1 MTIFIQQWTISK
13 IKNMAKSSDNSF
25 IIVDGVKMTI
35 KEYKASVAEKQKE
48 RRGKKRWLKAEK
60 PKKVEKEEKE
70 ISVVAA
76 EVEKMMKPIT
86 ALKSFAAYYD
96 HAYRQWG
103 TIANNILQH
112 HKIRPHFVFYRVSVG
127 ELENLIFDIQ
137 KMAKRNEKA
146 AYQFVEKTAWKL
158 EDIKIHIQ
166 NIIKGAVESGFM
178 EAYKHEE
185 CINGKGKRLGL
196 QTLANKSLKAV
207 SQLEDVIGTLK
218 KIADNGTDPFEVGTH
233 MTAKTRA
240 RCWA

>member
-1 MTIFIQQWTISK
+1 
-13 IKNMAKSSDNSF
+13 MAKASENSF
-25 IIVDGVKMTI
+25 IVVNGEKMTI
-35 KEYKASVAEKQKE
+35 KAWKQMVADKQKD
-48 RRGKKRWLKAEK
+48 RRGKKRFLKNDK
-60 PKKVEKEEKE
+60 PKKVEKKEKE
-70 ISVVAA
+70 ISIVAA

-112 HKIRPHFVFYRVSVG
+112 RKIRPHFVFYRVSVG
-127 ELENLIFDIQ
+127 ELERLIEDIE
-137 KMAKRNEKA
+137 KMAKGNEKA
-146 AYQFVEKTAWKL
+146 AYEYVEKTAWKL
-158 EDIKIHIQ
+158 EDIKTHIQ
-166 NIIKGAVESGFM
+166 NIIKGAVESGYM

-185 CINGKGKRLGL
+185 CINGKGRRLGL
-196 QTLANKSLKAV
+196 QTLANKSLKAI

-233 MTAKTRA
+233 MSAKTRA

>member
-1 MTIFIQQWTISK
+1 
-13 IKNMAKSSDNSF
+13 MAKASENSF
-25 IIVDGVKMTI
+25 IVVNGEKMTI
-35 KEYKASVAEKQKE
+35 KAWKQMVADKQKD
-48 RRGKKRWLKAEK
+48 RRGKKRFLKNDK
-60 PKKVEKEEKE
+60 PKKVEKKEKE
-70 ISVVAA
+70 ISIVAA

-112 HKIRPHFVFYRVSVG
+112 RKIRPHFVFYRVSVG
-127 ELENLIFDIQ
+127 ELERLIEDIE
-137 KMAKRNEKA
+137 KMAKGNEKA
-146 AYQFVEKTAWKL
+146 AYQYVEKTAWKL
-158 EDIKIHIQ
+158 EDIKTHIQ
-166 NIIKGAVESGFM
+166 NIIKGAVESGYM

-185 CINGKGKRLGL
+185 CINGKGRRLGL
-196 QTLANKSLKAV
+196 QTLANKSLKAI

-233 MTAKTRA
+233 MSAKTRA

>member
-1 MTIFIQQWTISK
+1 
-13 IKNMAKSSDNSF
+13 MAKASENSF
-25 IIVDGVKMTI
+25 IVVNGEKMTI
-35 KEYKASVAEKQKE
+35 KAWKQMVANKQKD
-48 RRGKKRWLKAEK
+48 RRGKKRFLKNDK
-60 PKKVEKEEKE
+60 PKKVEKKVKE
-70 ISVVAA
+70 ISIVVE

-112 HKIRPHFVFYRVSVG
+112 RKIRPHFVFYRVSVG
-127 ELENLIFDIQ
+127 ELERLIEDIE
-137 KMAKRNEKA
+137 KMAKGNEKA
-146 AYQFVEKTAWKL
+146 AYQYVEKTAWKL
-158 EDIKIHIQ
+158 EDIKTHIQ
-166 NIIKGAVESGFM
+166 NIIKGAVESGYM

-185 CINGKGKRLGL
+185 CINGKGRRLGL
-196 QTLANKSLKAV
+196 QTLANKSLKAI

-233 MTAKTRA
+233 MSAKTRA

>member
-1 MTIFIQQWTISK
+1 
-13 IKNMAKSSDNSF
+13 MAKTSENSF
-25 IIVDGVKMTI
+25 IVVNGEKMTI
-35 KEYKASVAEKQKE
+35 KAWKQMVADKQKD
-48 RRGKKRWLKAEK
+48 RRGKKRFLKNDK
-60 PKKVEKEEKE
+60 PKKVEKKVKE
-70 ISVVAA
+70 ISIVAA

-112 HKIRPHFVFYRVSVG
+112 RKIRPHFVFYRVSVG
-127 ELENLIFDIQ
+127 ELERLIEDIE
-137 KMAKRNEKA
+137 KMAKGNEKA
-146 AYQFVEKTAWKL
+146 AYQYVEKTAWKL
-158 EDIKIHIQ
+158 EDIKTHIQ
-166 NIIKGAVESGFM
+166 NIIKGAVESGYM

-185 CINGKGKRLGL
+185 CINGKGRRLGL
-196 QTLANKSLKAV
+196 QTLANKSLKAI

-233 MTAKTRA
+233 MSAKTRA

>member
-1 MTIFIQQWTISK
+1 
-13 IKNMAKSSDNSF
+13 MAKASENSF
-25 IIVDGVKMTI
+25 IVVNGEKMTI
-35 KEYKASVAEKQKE
+35 KAWKQMVADKQKD
-48 RRGKKRWLKAEK
+48 RRGKKRFLKNDK
-60 PKKVEKEEKE
+60 PKKVEKKEKE
-70 ISVVAA
+70 ISIVAA

-112 HKIRPHFVFYRVSVG
+112 RKIRPHFVFYRVSVG
-127 ELENLIFDIQ
+127 ELERLIEDIE
-137 KMAKRNEKA
+137 KMAKGNEKA
-146 AYQFVEKTAWKL
+146 AYQYVEKTAWKL
-158 EDIKIHIQ
+158 EDIKTHIQ
-166 NIIKGAVESGFM
+166 NIIKGAVESGYM

-185 CINGKGKRLGL
+185 CINGKGRRLGL
-196 QTLANKSLKAV
+196 QTLANKSLKAI

-233 MTAKTRA
+233 MTAKSRA

>member
-1 MTIFIQQWTISK
+1 
-13 IKNMAKSSDNSF
+13 MAKASENSF
-25 IIVDGVKMTI
+25 IVVNGEKMTI
-35 KEYKASVAEKQKE
+35 KAWKQMVADKQKD
-48 RRGKKRWLKAEK
+48 RRGKKRFLKNDK
-60 PKKVEKEEKE
+60 PKKVEKKVKE
-70 ISVVAA
+70 ISIVAA

-112 HKIRPHFVFYRVSVG
+112 RKIRPHFVFYRVSVG
-127 ELENLIFDIQ
+127 ELERLIEDIE
-137 KMAKRNEKA
+137 KMAKGNEKA
-146 AYQFVEKTAWKL
+146 AYQYVEKTAWKL
-158 EDIKIHIQ
+158 EDIKTHIQ
-166 NIIKGAVESGFM
+166 NIIKGAVESGYM

-185 CINGKGKRLGL
+185 CINGKGRRLGL
-196 QTLANKSLKAV
+196 QTLANKSLKAI
-207 SQLEDVIGTLK
+207 SQMEDVIGTLN

>member
-1 MTIFIQQWTISK
+1 
-13 IKNMAKSSDNSF
+13 MAKADETTF
-25 IIVDGVKMTI
+25 IVVDGVKMTV
-35 KEYKASVAEKQKE
+35 KAWKDSVVEKQKE
-48 RRGKKRWLKAEK
+48 RRGKKRFLKMDKPKKAEK
-60 PKKVEKEEKE
+60 KEKE
-70 ISVVAA
+70 IGIVAA
-76 EVEKMMKPIT
+76 EIEKMMKPIT
-86 ALKSFAAYYD
+86 VLKSFAAYYD

-103 TIANNILQH
+103 TIANKILEH

-127 ELENLIFDIQ
+127 ELEKLIQDIQ
-137 KMAKRNEKA
+137 KMAKGNEKA
-146 AYQFVEKTAWKL
+146 AYQYVEKTAWKL

-166 NIIKGAVESGFM
+166 NIIKGAVESGYM

-196 QTLANKSLKAV
+196 QTLANKSLKAI
-207 SQLEDVIGTLK
+207 SQMEDVIGTLN

>member
-1 MTIFIQQWTISK
+1 
-13 IKNMAKSSDNSF
+13 MAKASENSF
-25 IIVDGVKMTI
+25 IVVNGEKMTI
-35 KEYKASVAEKQKE
+35 KAWKQMVADKQKD
-48 RRGKKRWLKAEK
+48 RRGKKRFLKNDK
-60 PKKVEKEEKE
+60 PKKVEKKVKE
-70 ISVVAA
+70 ISIVAA

-112 HKIRPHFVFYRVSVG
+112 RNIRPHFVFYRVSVG
-127 ELENLIFDIQ
+127 ELERLIEDIE
-137 KMAKRNEKA
+137 KMAKGNEKA
-146 AYQFVEKTAWKL
+146 AYQYVEKTAWKL
-158 EDIKIHIQ
+158 EDIKTHIQ
-166 NIIKGAVESGFM
+166 NIIKGAVESGYM

-185 CINGKGKRLGL
+185 CINGKGRRLGL
-196 QTLANKSLKAV
+196 QTLANKSLKAI

-233 MTAKTRA
+233 MSAKTRA

>member
-1 MTIFIQQWTISK
+1 
-13 IKNMAKSSDNSF
+13 MAKADETTY
-25 IIVDGVKMTI
+25 IVVDGVKMTV
-35 KEYKASVAEKQKE
+35 KAWKDSVVEKQKE
-48 RRGKKRWLKAEK
+48 RRGKKRFLKMDK
-60 PKKVEKEEKE
+60 PKKTEKKEKE
-70 ISVVAA
+70 IGVVAA
-76 EVEKMMKPIT
+76 EIEKMVKPIT
-86 ALKSFAAYYD
+86 VLKSFAAYYD

-127 ELENLIFDIQ
+127 ELEKLIQDIQ
-137 KMAKRNEKA
+137 KMAKGNEKA
-146 AYQFVEKTAWKL
+146 AYQYVEKTAWKL

-166 NIIKGAVESGFM
+166 NIIKGAVESGYM

-196 QTLANKSLKAV
+196 QTLANKSLKAI
-207 SQLEDVIGTLK
+207 SQMEDVIGTLN

>member
-1 MTIFIQQWTISK
+1 MTKASE
-13 IKNMAKSSDNSF
+13 NSF
-25 IIVDGVKMTI
+25 IVVNGEKMTI
-35 KEYKASVAEKQKE
+35 KAWKQMVADKQKD
-48 RRGKKRWLKAEK
+48 RRGKKRFLKNDK
-60 PKKVEKEEKE
+60 PKKVEKKVKE
-70 ISVVAA
+70 ISIVAA

-112 HKIRPHFVFYRVSVG
+112 RKIRPHFVFYRVSVG
-127 ELENLIFDIQ
+127 ELERLIEDIE
-137 KMAKRNEKA
+137 KMAKGNEKA
-146 AYQFVEKTAWKL
+146 AYQYVEKTAWKL
-158 EDIKIHIQ
+158 EDIKTHIQ
-166 NIIKGAVESGFM
+166 NIIKGAVESGYM

-185 CINGKGKRLGL
+185 CINGKGRRLGL
-196 QTLANKSLKAV
+196 QTLANKSLKAI

-233 MTAKTRA
+233 MSAKTRA

>member
-1 MTIFIQQWTISK
+1 
-13 IKNMAKSSDNSF
+13 MAKADETTY
-25 IIVDGVKMTI
+25 IVVDGVKMTV
-35 KEYKASVAEKQKE
+35 KAWKDSVVEKQKE
-48 RRGKKRWLKAEK
+48 RRGKKRFLKMDK
-60 PKKVEKEEKE
+60 PKKTEKKEKE
-70 ISVVAA
+70 IGVVAA
-76 EVEKMMKPIT
+76 EIEKMVKPIT
-86 ALKSFAAYYD
+86 VLKSFAAYYD

-127 ELENLIFDIQ
+127 ELEKLIQDIQ
-137 KMAKRNEKA
+137 KMAKGNEKA
-146 AYQFVEKTAWKL
+146 AYQYVEKTAWKL

-166 NIIKGAVESGFM
+166 NIVKGAVESGFM

-185 CINGKGKRLGL
+185 CINGKGRRLGL
-196 QTLANKSLKAV
+196 QTLANKSLKAI
-207 SQLEDVIGTLK
+207 SQMEDVIGTLN